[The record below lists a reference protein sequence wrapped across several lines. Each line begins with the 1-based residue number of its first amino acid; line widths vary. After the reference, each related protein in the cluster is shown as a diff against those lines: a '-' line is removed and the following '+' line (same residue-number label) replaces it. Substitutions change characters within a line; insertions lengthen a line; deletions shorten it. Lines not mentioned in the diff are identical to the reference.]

1 MGRLLLFLLIA
12 LCVFIGYQMISGAL
26 QKAFKESKNRS
37 FDHPQ
42 SQGEVIGE
50 EIEIEIEDHYRV
62 VLGVSEAAGEE
73 EIKTAYRSQLAKYH
87 PDKVTHLG
95 DEFYDL
101 ASSRTKDIIQ
111 AYEYLRNKYDFK

>member
-26 QKAFKESKNRS
+26 QKASKESKNRS
-37 FDHPQ
+37 FGASR
-42 SQGEVIGE
+42 SQGDLIGE
-50 EIEIEIEDHYRV
+50 EIEMEDHYRV

-73 EIKTAYRSQLAKYH
+73 EIKAAYRSQLAKYH

-111 AYEYLRNKYDFK
+111 AYEYLRHKYDFK